1 MFVGHY
7 KCVSSPKEFYSE
19 KRTTLDFPMQV
30 ELDGHRYL
38 LSSTIQISNS
48 KQYIGLKQTA
58 EKNSIKYDVKLS

>member
-30 ELDGHRYL
+30 ELDGERYL
-38 LSSTIQISNS
+38 LNSTVQISNS
-48 KQYIGLKQTA
+48 KQYRGLKQVA
-58 EKNSIKYDVKLS
+58 EKNGVKYNVKLT

>member
-30 ELDGHRYL
+30 ELDGERYL
-38 LSSTIQISNS
+38 LNSTVQISNS
-48 KQYIGLKQTA
+48 KQYRGLKQVA
-58 EKNSIKYDVKLS
+58 EKNGVKYDVKLT